1 MAKTDRKADHGDDK
15 LYALR
20 HSTAHVEDGRVS
32 VYQHNGFVDLC
43 KGPHVEK
50 TGKIGP
56 FKLLSIAGAYWRGNE
71 RNPQLQ
77 RIYGTVWP
85 DQKQLDDYLKRL
97 QEIERR
103 DHRVLGRELELFR
116 IDEELGSGLVLW
128 LPNLS
133 IVREELEAWWRK
145 IHHERGYTLVYTPHI
160 AHEKIYIRS
169 GHLEKYGDNMYGPL
183 LLDEGTQKF
192 WIKPMNCPGH
202 IKVFQS
208 KVHSYREL
216 PMRIG
221 ELGTVYRYERG
232 GTLHG
237 MLRVRGFTQ
246 DDSHIFC
253 SWDQAQAE
261 IGGVFDLAME
271 FLRVFGYSDPK
282 IYLSTRPVKRLGTDE
297 LWDKAEKALADAL
310 GVREVPYDIDEGGGV
325 FYAPKIDIKVMDA
338 IGREWQGPT
347 IQIDLNLPERFDV
360 TFVNAQG
367 QRERAVMIHRVLFG
381 SLERFVGGLIEH
393 YAGNFPLWLNWE
405 QATVIP
411 IRGQGTR
418 WRDARA
424 DDERPHTAGRAR
436 RAPADDARRRAHH
449 QALGRRRRLRVV
461 PVGKESAA
469 LEGRRFRARVDRPLR
484 RARRQALRDRVRRAR
499 DRSGELSR
507 LAAESEERRGRDR
520 HRREGAVEQGPRS
533 RGPEPPRAPPGRR
546 RGRASHLAARAGV
559 QRPRDQLVQGV
570 RFRGRGDREGRG
582 HDGSRLFRR
591 RRRDGVH
598 RRPTASGVRSAPR
611 HARGEARPPGAAA
624 HGARG
629 GALRGA
635 EGPGNL
641 PLPVGAAGEDGRGH
655 RGLHPIGAE
664 PRDPR
669 RAPSVAHAPR
679 Q

>member
-1 MAKTDRKADHGDDK
+1 MAKTERKPSHGDEK

-20 HSTAHVEDGRVS
+20 HSTAHVMAGAVLELMPDAKFGFGPPVADGFYYDFDLPRPLQPEDLGKIEAKMREVVKANHAFEHRDMSVKEALDFFRARNQTYKVDQIEKLAADGTSKDSDDRVEGGKVS
-32 VYQHNGFVDLC
+32 LYQHNGFVDLC
-43 KGPHVEK
+43 RGPHVARTVDIK
-50 TGKIGP
+50 A

-85 DQKQLDDYLKRL
+85 SQAELDAYLEKL
-97 QEIERR
+97 KEIERR
-103 DHRVLGRELELFR
+103 DHRALGKDLELFR
-116 IDEELGSGLVLW
+116 IDDELGSGLVLW

-133 IVREELEAWWRK
+133 IVREELETWWRK
-145 IHHERGYTLVYTPHI
+145 VHHERGYTLVYTPHI
-160 AHEKIYIRS
+160 AHEKIYQRS
-169 GHLEKYGDNMYGPL
+169 GHLEKYGENMYGPL
-183 LLDEGTQKF
+183 ALDEGTQNF

-282 IYLSTRPVKRLGTDE
+282 IYLSTRPAKRLGTDE

-411 IRGQGTR
+411 IRDSAFDYGRSVADRLGSRGFRVKLDQQG
-418 WRDARA
+418 DM
-424 DDERPHTAGRAR
+424 RAR
-436 RAPADDARRRAHH
+436 IKAAQERKSSYMLIVGDKEAAAGTVSVRRRGSRDEERGVTLDAF
-449 QALGRRRRLRVV
+449 LERV
-461 PVGKESAA
+461 
-469 LEGRRFRARVDRPLR
+469 
-484 RARRQALRDRVRRAR
+484 
-499 DRSGELSR
+499 
-507 LAAESEERRGRDR
+507 SEERD
-520 HRREGAVEQGPRS
+520 S
-533 RGPEPPRAPPGRR
+533 K
-546 RGRASHLAARAGV
+546 
-559 QRPRDQLVQGV
+559 
-570 RFRGRGDREGRG
+570 
-582 HDGSRLFRR
+582 
-591 RRRDGVH
+591 
-598 RRPTASGVRSAPR
+598 
-611 HARGEARPPGAAA
+611 
-624 HGARG
+624 
-629 GALRGA
+629 ALPA
-635 EGPGNL
+635 DF
-641 PLPVGAAGEDGRGH
+641 VGH
-655 RGLHPIGAE
+655 RE
-664 PRDPR
+664 PSAGD
-669 RAPSVAHAPR
+669 AMA
-679 Q
+679 